1 MKFFKTLLVGVFAL
15 FSTALSAQETGTVWN
30 SKVDNLGDG
39 FYSISVTAT
48 IPADRHIYALGELG
62 GYNPTVITFTSEQI
76 QLVGDLVPSSE
87 PHKYY
92 DDMYKMDMA
101 DYSGSVTF
109 TQRVAALAEN
119 VDVEMTID
127 WQECSDEN
135 CFIGEKAET
144 ISLGAEFTT
153 AEAAT
158 AAAASFEAEAVV
170 EAATAAAASFEAEA
184 VAEAD
189 EAEEE
194 NADPGF
200 WGMIIEAIIWGF
212 AALLTPCVFP
222 MIPMTVSFF
231 MKGSANKAR
240 AKFRAIMYGVFIV
253 SLYTLPIAALII
265 ITHVAGGDAVTADIF
280 NWLGTHWLPNIIF
293 FIVFMVFAASFF
305 GAFEIVLPSKLVN
318 KSDENVDKKKGLGGV
333 FFLALTLVLVS
344 FSCTGPIVG
353 SVLIKATQG
362 EVWTPIFAM
371 MAFALAFS
379 IPFVLCAL
387 FPGLLNK
394 MPKSGGWLNSVKVV
408 LGFVEIALGLK
419 FLSTADQVY
428 HWGIL
433 DREIYLAIWIVC
445 FTLLGFYLLGKLK
458 FKHDS
463 EVKHISTFRLFAAI
477 GVFSFVVYM
486 IPGMWGAPLKGLS
499 GYMPPL
505 QSQDFVLSNGGS
517 SLSYDAYKDFPK
529 SVKYGDFLELPHG
542 LKGFYDLE
550 EAKEY
555 AAKVGKPIFLDV
567 TGHGCVNCR
576 NMEASVWSDEGVKER
591 LVNEF
596 VICALYVDDKT
607 ELPAENWV
615 KDGGKTLKTLGKI
628 NSAFVLKEFN
638 AASQPFYAV
647 LDAEGNK
654 LGKSRSYNLDV
665 DAFIA
670 WMDKGLEIYK
680 TTQK

>member
-1 MKFFKTLLVGVFAL
+1 MKFFKTLLLGVFAL
-15 FSTALSAQETGTVWN
+15 FSTTLSAQEVGTEWN

-39 FYSISVTAT
+39 FYNISVTAT
-48 IPADRHIYALGELG
+48 IPTDRHIYALGELG
-62 GYNPTVITFTSEQI
+62 GYNPTEITFTSEQI
-76 QLVGDLVPSSE
+76 QLIGGLVPSSE

-92 DDMYKMDMA
+92 DDIFMMDMG

-109 TQRVAALAEN
+109 TQKVAALAEN
-119 VDVEMTID
+119 ANVEVAIV

-135 CFIGEKAET
+135 CFMGEK
-144 ISLGAEFTT
+144 SVSVKLGGEFTT
-153 AEAAT
+153 AEAAAT
-158 AAAASFEAEAVV
+158 AEVTTADEAVV
-170 EAATAAAASFEAEA
+170 AAEDEDEAASG
-184 VAEAD
+184 
-189 EAEEE
+189 
-194 NADPGF
+194 GF

-212 AALLTPCVFP
+212 AALMTPCVFP

-231 MKGSANKAR
+231 MKGSDNKAR

-265 ITHVAGGDAVTADIF
+265 ITRIAGGDAVTADIF

-293 FIVFMVFAASFF
+293 FIVFMIFAASFF

-344 FSCTGPIVG
+344 FSCTGPIGG

-387 FPGLLNK
+387 FPGLLSK

-408 LGFVEIALGLK
+408 LGFVEVALGLK

-463 EVKHISTFRLFAAI
+463 DLKHISTFRLFAAI

-486 IPGMWGAPLKGLS
+486 IPGMWGAPLSGLS

-505 QSQDFVLSNGGS
+505 QSQDFVLSNGGGATVS
-517 SLSYDAYKDFPK
+517 VDAYKDFPK
-529 SVKYGDFLELPHG
+529 DVKYGDFLELPHG

-555 AAKVGKPIFLDV
+555 AAKVGKPIFLDI

-576 NMEASVWSDEGVKER
+576 NMEASVWSDPAVKDR
-591 LVNEF
+591 LINEF

-607 ELPAENWV
+607 ELPAEHWV
-615 KDGGKTLKTLGKI
+615 KDGSKTLKTLGKI
-628 NSAFVLKEFN
+628 NSAFALKEFN

-654 LGKSRSYNLDV
+654 LGRSRSYNLDV
-665 DAFIA
+665 DAFIE
-670 WMDKGLEIYK
+670 WMDNGLEIYK
-680 TTQK
+680 STK